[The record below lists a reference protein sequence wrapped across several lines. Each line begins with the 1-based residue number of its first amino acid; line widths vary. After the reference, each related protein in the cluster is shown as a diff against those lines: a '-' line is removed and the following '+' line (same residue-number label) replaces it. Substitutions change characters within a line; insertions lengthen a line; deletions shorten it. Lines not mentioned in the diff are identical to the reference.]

1 MPSLHDCGNVS
12 PLHQSAPVTGLLA
25 PLRLSDFRK
34 PPRKGRLKEEPVSLT
49 QPIPSTAPKG
59 AAASPVA
66 PIAKLHPVKSLPFTQ
81 QHGFRKEVVKRVD
94 EYLKANNLR
103 QRDLPAMYVKVAICL
118 LWWAASYALMLYSGI
133 AGWGA
138 LATLGLAMVFGIGAG
153 AVAFNI
159 MHDANHNGLSENAKV
174 NRVFGLTIELVGLS
188 SFIWRQQHNI
198 WHHTYTNVAGLDEG
212 LEMDGLVRNSP
223 RDFWKPMHR
232 FQHLYAPFVYAVAG
246 IGLICIRNFQVYFT
260 GKSGDSFQYPP
271 MSRND
276 KITFWAFRL
285 FNLMIYLVLPA
296 LVFGLLP
303 AIGIFFLVASITGLI
318 IVTVLQ
324 MAHVMDDVAFPE
336 PSGDPLKIENEWA
349 IHEVQTTSDFAPGN
363 ALVNWYVG
371 GLNFQIEHHLFPHMC
386 HLLYPKIAPVVAQT
400 CADYGI
406 TYQVYPTFRTALKS
420 HWLSIRE
427 FGKKPETAPAS

>member
-1 MPSLHDCGNVS
+1 
-12 PLHQSAPVTGLLA
+12 
-25 PLRLSDFRK
+25 
-34 PPRKGRLKEEPVSLT
+34 VSLT

-81 QHGFRKEVVKRVD
+81 QLGFRKEVMRRVD

-103 QRDLPAMYVKVAICL
+103 QRDLPAMYVKATICL
-118 LWWAASYALMLYSGI
+118 VWWAASYVLMLYSGI

-138 LATLGLAMVFGIGAG
+138 LATLGLALVFGIGAG

-159 MHDANHNGLSENAKV
+159 MHDANHNGLSNNAKV
-174 NRVFGLTIELVGLS
+174 NRIFGYTIELVGLS

-232 FQHLYAPFVYAVAG
+232 FQHIYAPFVYAVAG

-271 MSRND
+271 MTRND
-276 KITFWAFRL
+276 KITFWAFRA

-296 LVFGLLP
+296 LVFGPLA
-303 AIGIFFLVASITGLI
+303 AIGIFFLVASVTGLI

-324 MAHVMDDVAFPE
+324 MAHVMDDVDFPE

-349 IHEVQTTSDFAPGN
+349 IHEVQTTSNFAPKN
-363 ALVNWYVG
+363 AVINWYVG

-386 HLLYPKIAPVVAQT
+386 HLLYPKIATVVEQT

-406 TYQVYPTFRTALKS
+406 TYQVYPTFRAALKS
-420 HWLSIRE
+420 HWFSIKE
-427 FGKKPETAPAS
+427 FGKKPEVASA

>member
-1 MPSLHDCGNVS
+1 
-12 PLHQSAPVTGLLA
+12 
-25 PLRLSDFRK
+25 
-34 PPRKGRLKEEPVSLT
+34 VSLT
-49 QPIPSTAPKG
+49 QPIPSTAPKE

-81 QHGFRKEVVKRVD
+81 QLGFRKEVMKRVD

-103 QRDLPAMYVKVAICL
+103 QRDLPAMYFKVAVCL
-118 LWWAASYALMLYSGI
+118 VWWAVSYVLMLYSGI

-159 MHDANHNGLSENAKV
+159 MHDANHNGLSNNAKV
-174 NRVFGLTIELVGLS
+174 NRLFGYTIELVGLS

-271 MSRND
+271 MTRND
-276 KITFWAFRL
+276 KITFWAFRA
-285 FNLMIYLVLPA
+285 FNLMVYLVLPA
-296 LVFGLLP
+296 IVFGPLAAL
-303 AIGIFFLVASITGLI
+303 GIFFLVASVTGLI

-324 MAHVMDDVAFPE
+324 MAHVMDDVDFPE

-349 IHEVQTTSDFAPGN
+349 IHEVQTTSNFAPKN
-363 ALVNWYVG
+363 ALINWYVG
-371 GLNFQIEHHLFPHMC
+371 GLNYQIEHHLFPHMC

-406 TYQVYPTFRTALKS
+406 SYQVYPTFRTALKS

-427 FGKKPETAPAS
+427 FGRKPVVATA

>member
-1 MPSLHDCGNVS
+1 M
-12 PLHQSAPVTGLLA
+12 
-25 PLRLSDFRK
+25 
-34 PPRKGRLKEEPVSLT
+34 SLT
-49 QPIPSTAPKG
+49 QPIPSTAPKE
-59 AAASPVA
+59 AATSPVA
-66 PIAKLHPVKSLPFTQ
+66 PIAKLRPVKSLPFTQ
-81 QHGFRKEVVKRVD
+81 QLGFRKEVTRRVD

-103 QRDLPAMYVKVAICL
+103 QRDLPAMYVKATICL
-118 LWWAASYALMLYSGI
+118 VWWAVSYVLMLYSGI

-138 LATLGLAMVFGIGAG
+138 LATIGLALVFGIGAG

-159 MHDANHNGLSENAKV
+159 MHDANHNGLSNNAKV
-174 NRVFGLTIELVGLS
+174 NRLFGYTIELVGLS

-232 FQHLYAPFVYAVAG
+232 YQHIYAPIVYAVAG

-285 FNLMIYLVLPA
+285 FNLIIYLVLPA

-303 AIGIFFLVASITGLI
+303 AIGIFFLVASVTGLI

-324 MAHVMDDVAFPE
+324 MAHVMDDVDFPE

-349 IHEVQTTSDFAPGN
+349 IHEVQTTSDFAPKN
-363 ALVNWYVG
+363 AVINWYVG

-386 HLLYPKIAPVVAQT
+386 HLLYPKIAPIVAQT
-400 CADYGI
+400 CEDYGI

-420 HWLSIRE
+420 HWLSIKA
-427 FGKKPETAPAS
+427 FGKKPEPAPAA